1 LAALPH
7 QHIQSL
13 IQCPAPLVTG
23 YRDLNAQLQ
32 PNGMDLTLEAVSEFL
47 GAGRLG
53 LTPEERR
60 LPDAKE
66 LGFDDQGFIH
76 LAPGPYLI
84 TLNETIH
91 LPTNLMALAKPRSS
105 LLRSGVTLHSAVWD
119 AGYHG
124 RSQALITVYNSY
136 GFTVARNARVLQ
148 LVFVSLASATASA
161 YAGRYQG
168 ENLSPA

>member
-1 LAALPH
+1 MLSFSPTAWTSPLRQFRNFLAQADWASP
-7 QHIQSL
+7 
-13 IQCPAPLVTG
+13 
-23 YRDLNAQLQ
+23 
-32 PNGMDLTLEAVSEFL
+32 
-47 GAGRLG
+47 
-53 LTPEERR
+53 
-60 LPDAKE
+60 
-66 LGFDDQGFIH
+66 
-76 LAPGPYLI
+76 LI